1 MAVVTTTPGVY
12 IEEFTPGAPIRGVS
26 TSVAA
31 FVGVART
38 GDVRTPVKLTAWEQF
53 GTTFGGPVPGRFLWH
68 AVRGFFENGGQVC
81 YVVRASNGTPASRIQ
96 LGAGVVDGLPN
107 RAGQPSIRVR
117 ARSLAVANGSITVA
131 VTSTALVPATTRL
144 YKPSASAIVTSLR
157 TLLVRAAAPGSTA
170 EQQAAQFRPG
180 DELALGAG
188 GATVQIRQ
196 VAGDEIRVSDD
207 LVGPVNAAVTL
218 RLVSPTAQTR
228 TVRLEPAGAL
238 PAGALVPGTVLTLTQ
253 PPAGGG
259 AATSVTLVVET
270 AQAEP
275 LQLAQPITTYRV
287 TFRTELGTAFNISGA
302 GMVGVRSEEFTL
314 ALTQGAT
321 TSFVNLSTEPEHP
334 RYYADVLAAAGP
346 GVPVIVEPV
355 DPGPQALLPDSLPG
369 AVSGALVG
377 GTVETPA
384 TIGYQEYVDALDTLA
399 AVDDVSLVAVPD
411 SQSTA
416 VQRAVIDHCELL
428 GDRFGV
434 LDSSAGA
441 GPFGPGSVEEQRRRV
456 DSTRGYAGLY
466 YPWLR
471 VPSAALGPPV
481 SVPPSGHVCGIMARS
496 DLVRG
501 VHKAPANEIVRG
513 SVGVVRPLSSVDQGQ
528 LNPIGVNVIR
538 VFAAGGPPVLWGART
553 SATDRNWQ
561 YVNIRRLFLHLEESI
576 QEGIQWAVFE
586 PHDVALWQ
594 KLRRTITEFLTR
606 AWRDGALFGRTA
618 EEAFYVIVDERLN
631 PFPERALGRLT
642 VEIGVSPTYPA
653 EFIVVRIGIWPGGS
667 EISE

>member
-12 IEEFTPGAPIRGVS
+12 IEEFTPGAPIQGVS

-96 LGAGVVDGLPN
+96 LGAGNVVDGLPN
-107 RAGQPSIRVR
+107 RAGRPSIRVQ

-131 VTSTALVPATTRL
+131 VTSTSLVPATTRL

-157 TLLVRAAAPGSTA
+157 TLLVGAAAPGSTA

-207 LVGPVNAAVTL
+207 LARPVNAAVTL

-275 LQLAQPITTYRV
+275 LQLAHPITTYRV

-321 TSFVNLSTEPEHP
+321 TSFVNLSNEPEHP
-334 RYYADVLAAAGP
+334 RYYADVLAGAGP

-355 DPGPQALLPDSLPG
+355 DPAPQALLPDSLPG
-369 AVSGALVG
+369 AVSGTLVG

-384 TIGYQEYVDALDTLA
+384 TIGYKEYVDALDTLG
-399 AVDDVSLVAVPD
+399 AVNDVSLVAVPD
-411 SQSTA
+411 SQSTS
-416 VQRAVIDHCELL
+416 VQTAVIDHCELL

-434 LDSSAGA
+434 LDSAA
-441 GPFGPGSVEEQRRRV
+441 GPARSVPTARRSSAAGSTRPGATRVSTTPGCGCRRRRSAHPSPYRRP
-456 DSTRGYAGLY
+456 DTCAESWRAATSSAACTR
-466 YPWLR
+466 LR
-471 VPSAALGPPV
+471 PTRSSAAPSA
-481 SVPPSGHVCGIMARS
+481 SCGR
-496 DLVRG
+496 
-501 VHKAPANEIVRG
+501 
-513 SVGVVRPLSSVDQGQ
+513 
-528 LNPIGVNVIR
+528 
-538 VFAAGGPPVLWGART
+538 
-553 SATDRNWQ
+553 
-561 YVNIRRLFLHLEESI
+561 
-576 QEGIQWAVFE
+576 
-586 PHDVALWQ
+586 
-594 KLRRTITEFLTR
+594 
-606 AWRDGALFGRTA
+606 
-618 EEAFYVIVDERLN
+618 
-631 PFPERALGRLT
+631 
-642 VEIGVSPTYPA
+642 
-653 EFIVVRIGIWPGGS
+653 
-667 EISE
+667 